1 MALTQEAILNTLL
14 ESGGKL
20 KNAELLSN
28 FKESLNCSD
37 PAEKKQNRDLFKAF
51 VNNIA
56 VVKEIENAK
65 YIVLKKVY
73 SHLLKARDYEN
84 SPREDYVEGELRPE
98 EEETTQ
104 NAELAL
110 SRSSPKASDTT
121 TPRSPIENALERSRS
136 VDFKPKQFTVPLK
149 SDPEAPKQNKPFA
162 LPLRMPQIEISH
174 NKKPSPERLA
184 VPDSIQELQSS
195 PQFIRKPNT
204 GFISSS
210 PQVRRHFKTLKPASE
225 LKDLHHGLLDSIDH
239 EWLVKT
245 ASGHWSQVYG
255 LLLKD
260 AQLAERKDFMSGFTA
275 LHWAVKCG
283 NADMVCRI
291 IELSRK
297 GGHGVDV
304 NEKSNGGYTPLHIAA
319 IHNHLSIIDLL
330 LHKYGANRNLRD
342 NYGKKPYHYLQ
353 KGVSGQLRELLGD
366 PKANIKEP
374 PLQARDDSDPH
385 KYLKGRLFPANPVL
399 GMKKKTKGRFISM
412 GEDGRGER
420 DEPVPHR
427 HRLTSNVFP

>member
-14 ESGGKL
+14 ENGGKL
-20 KNAELLSN
+20 KNTELLSN
-28 FKESLNCSD
+28 FKETLNCSD

-56 VVKEIENAK
+56 VVKEIENTK
-65 YIVLKKVY
+65 YIVLRKVY
-73 SHLLKARDYEN
+73 SHILKARDDEN
-84 SPREDYVEGELRPE
+84 SPREEGGLLLE

-104 NAELAL
+104 NAELAS
-110 SRSSPKASDTT
+110 SRSSPKALDTT

-136 VDFKPKQFTVPLK
+136 VDFKPKQFTIPLK
-149 SDPEAPKQNKPFA
+149 SDPEAPKQSKPFA

-184 VPDSIQELQSS
+184 VPDSIQELQPS
-195 PQFIRKPNT
+195 PQFTRKTNT
-204 GFISSS
+204 GLISSS
-210 PQVRRHFKTLKPASE
+210 PQVRRHKPASE
-225 LKDLHHGLLDSIDH
+225 LRDLDHGLLDSTDH

-245 ASGHWSQVYG
+245 AAGHWSQVYG
-255 LLLKD
+255 LLLRD
-260 AQLAERKDFMSGFTA
+260 AQLAEKKDFMSGFTA

-297 GGHGVDV
+297 GGHAVDV
-304 NEKSNGGYTPLHIAA
+304 NGKSNGGYTPLHIAA
-319 IHNHLSIIDLL
+319 IHNQLSIIDLL

-353 KGVSGQLRELLGD
+353 KGVSGKLRELLGD
-366 PKANIKEP
+366 PKANFKEP
-374 PLQARDDSDPH
+374 LQVRDDSDPH
-385 KYLKGRLFPANPVL
+385 KHLKGRLFPANPVL

-412 GEDGRGER
+412 GEDGR
-420 DEPVPHR
+420 DW
-427 HRLTSNVFP
+427 L

>member
-1 MALTQEAILNTLL
+1 MALTQEAILNSLL

-20 KNAELLSN
+20 KNSELLGI

-37 PAEKKQNRDLFKAF
+37 PAERKQNRDLFKTF
-51 VNNIA
+51 VNSIA

-73 SHLLKARDYEN
+73 SHLVKSRDDEN
-84 SPREDYVEGELRPE
+84 SPREDYVEGGLRPE

-104 NAELAL
+104 HAELAS
-110 SRSSPKASDTT
+110 SRSSPKASDNT
-121 TPRSPIENALERSRS
+121 TPRSPIEIALERTRN

-162 LPLRMPQIEISH
+162 LPLRMPQIDISH
-174 NKKPSPERLA
+174 YKKPSTERSGA
-184 VPDSIQELQSS
+184 PDPIQELQPS
-195 PQFIRKPNT
+195 PQFTRKTNT
-204 GFISSS
+204 DFLSSS
-210 PQVRRHFKTLKPASE
+210 PQVRRHFKTLKPANE
-225 LKDLHHGLLDSIDH
+225 FKDLHRGLPDSIDH

-245 ASGHWSQVYG
+245 AAGQWSQVHG

-260 AQLAERKDFMSGFTA
+260 AQLAEKKDFMSGFTA

-283 NADMVCRI
+283 NTDMVCRI

-304 NEKSNGGYTPLHIAA
+304 NGKSNGGYTPLHIAA
-319 IHNHLSIIDLL
+319 IHNKHSIVDLL
-330 LHKYGANRNLRD
+330 LNKYCANRNLRD
-342 NYGKKPYHYLQ
+342 NHGKKPYHYLQ

-374 PLQARDDSDPH
+374 LQVKDDSDPH
-385 KYLKGRLFPANPVL
+385 KYVKSRLFPANPVL
-399 GMKKKTKGRFISM
+399 GMKKKTKGRFISV
-412 GEDGRGER
+412 EDGRGER